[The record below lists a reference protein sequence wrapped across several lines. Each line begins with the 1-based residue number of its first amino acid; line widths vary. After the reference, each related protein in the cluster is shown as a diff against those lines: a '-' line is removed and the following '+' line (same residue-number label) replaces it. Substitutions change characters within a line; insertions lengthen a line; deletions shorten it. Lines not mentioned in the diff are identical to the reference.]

1 MELARVDPDGRLV
14 VPRSVLAETGI
25 GPDDVVTMEVT
36 RRGLLIRSKRSDTP
50 ITDRIAAMSLPV
62 AEWEQ
67 MEREIEA
74 GRLA

>member
-1 MELARVDPDGRLV
+1 
-14 VPRSVLAETGI
+14 
-25 GPDDVVTMEVT
+25 MEVT